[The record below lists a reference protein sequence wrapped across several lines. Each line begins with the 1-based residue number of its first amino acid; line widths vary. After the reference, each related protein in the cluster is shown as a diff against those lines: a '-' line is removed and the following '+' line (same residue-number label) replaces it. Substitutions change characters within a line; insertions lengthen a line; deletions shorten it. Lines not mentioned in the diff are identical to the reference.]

1 VTTLYAESSAVLEW
15 LLGTERGASVRTA
28 LAAAPGVIASEL
40 TTAEVARTLRR
51 LTATGQLTPEQRAE
65 SYGLYLA
72 AAAHW
77 TFWAVD
83 NGILS
88 RAGEAFGVEPVR
100 TLDAIHLATA
110 AAFSAEVEAVVVCSL
125 DHRVRLNAK
134 ALGLDVSPADC

>member
-1 VTTLYAESSAVLEW
+1 MLYAESSAVLEW
-15 LLGTERGASVRTA
+15 LLGTERGASVRA
-28 LAAAPGVIASEL
+28 VLSAAPTVVASEL

-51 LTATGQLTPEQRAE
+51 LAATGQLTPEQRSE

-77 TFWAVD
+77 TFWGVD
-83 NGILS
+83 EGILS
-88 RAGEAFGVEPVR
+88 RVGEAFGVEPVR

-110 AAFSAEVEAVVVCSL
+110 AAFGAQVEAVVVCTL

-134 ALGLDVSPADC
+134 ALGLEVLPAD

>member
-1 VTTLYAESSAVLEW
+1 VTVLYAESSAVLEW
-15 LLGTERGASVRTA
+15 LLGTERGASVRAA
-28 LAAAPGVIASEL
+28 LSAASSVVASDL

-51 LTATGQLTPEQRAE
+51 LTATGQLTPEQRTE
-65 SYGLYLA
+65 SYGLYMA

-77 TFWAVD
+77 TFWGVD
-83 NGILS
+83 QGTLS

-110 AAFSAEVEAVVVCSL
+110 AAFRAEVEAVVVCSL

-134 ALGLDVSPADC
+134 ALGLEVSPAD

>member
-1 VTTLYAESSAVLEW
+1 MSMLYAESSAVLEW
-15 LLGTERGASVRTA
+15 LLGTERGASVRA
-28 LAAAPGVIASEL
+28 ELSAAAGVVASEL

-51 LTATGQLTPEQRAE
+51 LTATGQLTPEQRTE
-65 SYGLYLA
+65 TYGLYMA

-77 TFWAVD
+77 IFWGVD

-110 AAFSAEVEAVVVCSL
+110 AAFRAAVEAVVMCSL
-125 DHRVRLNAK
+125 DQRVRLNAR
-134 ALGLDVSPADC
+134 AMGLAVSPAD

>member
-1 VTTLYAESSAVLEW
+1 MSMLYAESSAVLEW
-15 LLGTERGASVRTA
+15 LLGTARGASVRVA
-28 LAAAPGVIASEL
+28 LAAARGVVASDL

-51 LTATGQLTPEQRAE
+51 LTATGQLTPEQRTE
-65 SYGLYLA
+65 IYGLYMA

-77 TFWAVD
+77 IFWGVD
-83 NGILS
+83 NAILS

-110 AAFSAEVEAVVVCSL
+110 VAFGVEVEAVVVCSL

-134 ALGLDVSPADC
+134 ALGLAVAPAD